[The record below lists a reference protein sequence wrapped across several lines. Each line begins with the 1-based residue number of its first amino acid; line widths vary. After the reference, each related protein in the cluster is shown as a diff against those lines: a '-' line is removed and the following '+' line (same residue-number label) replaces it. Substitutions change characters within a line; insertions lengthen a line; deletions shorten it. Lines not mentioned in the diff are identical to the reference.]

1 MQVRHSIIMLVEDS
15 AADVALAKEIF
26 KEGGLSFDLQVAGD
40 GVEALEMLRKEGEH
54 KDKPLPD
61 FILLDLNMPRMD
73 GREFLSIVK
82 ADPKLKRIPV
92 LIMSTSDSPR
102 DVLTCYELQAN
113 AYIAKPLDIDDFIS
127 LVESIRDF
135 WCRFAQIPPK
145 T

>member
-15 AADVALAKEIF
+15 AADVALAREIF

-54 KDKPLPD
+54 ADKPLPD

-82 ADPKLKRIPV
+82 ADAKLKRIPV

-145 T
+145 S

>member
-26 KEGGLSFDLQVAGD
+26 KEGGLSFDLQVACD

-54 KDKPLPD
+54 ADKPLPD

-145 T
+145 S

>member
-54 KDKPLPD
+54 ADLPLPD

-73 GREFLSIVK
+73 GREFLSVVK
-82 ADPKLKRIPV
+82 ADAKLKRIPV

-145 T
+145 S

>member
-54 KDKPLPD
+54 ADLPLPD

-82 ADPKLKRIPV
+82 TDPKLKRIPV

-113 AYIAKPLDIDDFIS
+113 AYIAKPLDIDDFIT

-145 T
+145 S

>member
-26 KEGGLSFDLQVAGD
+26 KEGRLSFDLQVAGD

-54 KDKPLPD
+54 ADLPLPD

-82 ADPKLKRIPV
+82 TDAKLKRIPV

-113 AYIAKPLDIDDFIS
+113 AYIAKPLDIDDFIT

-145 T
+145 S

>member
-54 KDKPLPD
+54 ADLPLPD

-82 ADPKLKRIPV
+82 TDAKLKRIPV

-113 AYIAKPLDIDDFIS
+113 AYIAKPLDIDDFIT

-145 T
+145 S

>member
-1 MQVRHSIIMLVEDS
+1 MQARHSTIMLVEDS
-15 AADVALAKEIF
+15 AADIALAKEIF

-40 GVEALEMLRKEGEH
+40 GVEALEMLRGEGEH
-54 KDKPLPD
+54 ASRVLPD

-73 GREFLSIVK
+73 GREFLSIIK
-82 ADPKLKRIPV
+82 ADAKLKRIPV
-92 LIMSTSDSPR
+92 LIMSTSDAPR

-135 WCRFAQIPPK
+135 WCRFALIPPK
-145 T
+145 S

>member
-54 KDKPLPD
+54 KDQPLPD

>member
-1 MQVRHSIIMLVEDS
+1 MQARHSSIMLVEDS
-15 AADVALAKEIF
+15 AADVALAREIF

-40 GVEALEMLRKEGEH
+40 GVEALEMLRGEGEH
-54 KDKPLPD
+54 AGNALPD

-82 ADPKLKRIPV
+82 ADAKLKRIPV
-92 LIMSTSDSPR
+92 LIMSTSESPR

-113 AYIAKPLDIDDFIS
+113 AYIAKPLDIDDFIA

-135 WCRFAQIPPK
+135 WCKFALIPPK
-145 T
+145 S